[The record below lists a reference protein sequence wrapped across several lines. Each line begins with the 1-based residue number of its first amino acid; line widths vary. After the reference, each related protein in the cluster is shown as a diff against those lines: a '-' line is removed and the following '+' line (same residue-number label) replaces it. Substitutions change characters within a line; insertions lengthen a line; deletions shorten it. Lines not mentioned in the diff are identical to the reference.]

1 MKARDIIF
9 SMLFIVL
16 TVEALTNSSF
26 LVFKSSS
33 DLLYFIIVSL
43 AALTMTITSGID
55 LRGLKDKS
63 MKSKI
68 STLFCFTSSL
78 VYILVT
84 AFYLITKQN

>member
-1 MKARDIIF
+1 
-9 SMLFIVL
+9 MLFIVL